1 MKTLLATL
9 VCSTTFLLG
18 GTARADD
25 VNAML
30 RQALADSSV
39 PAMAILVIRDGKID
53 AQAQA
58 GVRANDGKD
67 AVRADDV
74 WNIGSNGKA
83 MTATLIARLVEKGVL
98 SWDAPL
104 SRMLPGLSAGMRA
117 EYRDVSLADL
127 LAHRAGLPPNPDEAW
142 INSTYTD
149 TRPLPLLRLE
159 YAQRALADAPIATAR
174 GESHYSNSGAMIA
187 AAIAERATGKNYE
200 ELMQSEVFGPLGMRA
215 AFGPTVRGQNLGHKE
230 GKPIA
235 GLMAGNPLMMAPDG
249 EINLSMA
256 DWAKFALD
264 QLQGEQGKGKLLKQ
278 ETYVFLH
285 TAQGETN
292 AALGWG
298 VMHFPPQA
306 PQRVLTHLGSNGYWH
321 ALIALAPGS
330 GDGLLITANAGE
342 GSSAQASQQ
351 QMAKTIMARFG
362 KAKTGK

>member
-1 MKTLLATL
+1 MKTLLASL
-9 VCSTTFLLG
+9 VCSTAFLLSG
-18 GTARADD
+18 AARAHDL
-25 VNAML
+25 NAL
-30 RQALADSSV
+30 LQQALADKSV

-58 GVRANDGKD
+58 GVRANDGHD

-74 WNIGSNGKA
+74 WNIGSDGKA
-83 MTATLIARLVEKGVL
+83 MTVTLIARLVERGVL

-104 SRMLPGLSAGMRA
+104 SDMLPALAGGMRA
-117 EYRDVSLADL
+117 EYRDVNLMDL
-127 LAHRAGLPPNPDEAW
+127 LSHRAGLPPNPDEAW

-149 TRPLPLLRLE
+149 PRPLPLLRLE
-159 YAQRALADAPIATAR
+159 YAQRALADAPVAAPR
-174 GESHYSNSGAMIA
+174 GESHYSNSGAMIT
-187 AAIAERATGKNYE
+187 AAIAERITGKTYE
-200 ELMQSEVFGPLGMRA
+200 ELMQAEVFGPLGMRA

-235 GLMAGNPLMMAPDG
+235 GLMASNPLMMAPDG
-249 EINLSMA
+249 EIHLSMQ

-264 QLQGEQGKGKLLKQ
+264 QLHGEQGKGKLLKR
-278 ETYVFLH
+278 ETYVLLH
-285 TAQGETN
+285 TAQGDTH

-330 GDGLLITANAGE
+330 GDGLLIAANAGE

-351 QMAKTIMARFG
+351 QMAKTIMAGFG
-362 KAKTGK
+362 KAEK